1 MKRVVL
7 MKRLEAIAKARG
19 ERMVVREGGNHTRVW
34 IGESFTV
41 VPRHREIKEMTA
53 KSIMKDVEK

>member
-1 MKRVVL
+1 
-7 MKRLEAIAKARG
+7 MKRLEAIAKVRG